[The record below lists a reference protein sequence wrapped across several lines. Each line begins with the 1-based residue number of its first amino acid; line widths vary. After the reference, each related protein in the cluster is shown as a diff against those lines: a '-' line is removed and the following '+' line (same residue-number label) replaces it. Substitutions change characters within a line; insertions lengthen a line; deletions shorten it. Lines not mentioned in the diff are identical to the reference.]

1 MTFNNGSPE
10 SPFSWINQGY
20 DITPCKDKR
29 PIVTN
34 WQNKTIKFD
43 QWEDNYMTFQIGLKL
58 NGLVDFDIDNHF
70 VGRFVKRYLKSSG
83 ASYGRKGNPESH
95 YLFLDELKPKKFML
109 PKELESYYKDFPHGA
124 CLCEIRSGNNFQ
136 SIVPG
141 SKINNE
147 QVEWNNFAGIK
158 SYPGDLES
166 DISKI
171 ALSGALSIIYA
182 PQGNHDN
189 YCTAIAGVLSKH
201 TNWDENEINEFVHN
215 LALLSGDKNHHKKMS
230 KGTNAKNSTG
240 NKLGMPTIAEIVGC
254 NVKTIS
260 DLFSWIG
267 IKDSGSCFTGL
278 KCYTTEPKYWQI
290 EYKGRWITVM
300 DSGILLS
307 YTKMS
312 ILILENCFEVAPVIS
327 PKDWKAIVAGLLQN
341 VQKID
346 APIES
351 SYMGVVGGVFIDWLQ
366 THSKSSKED
375 FRFNLGDYS
384 SCARFEGFYWFK
396 LEGITSQLKRKSMSF
411 EMRKLTHFLRE
422 EFGAEPTK
430 ITIDKKELR
439 VWKIP
444 VANVEGHLRNNKDV
458 TGQMKKAVERLDKRE
473 EETGHRYGEEIP
485 Y

>member
-1 MTFNNGSPE
+1 MAFNNGSPE

-29 PIVTN
+29 PIVSN
-34 WQNKTIKFD
+34 WQNKTIKFN

-58 NGLVDFDIDNHF
+58 NELVDFDIDNHF
-70 VGRFVKRYLKSSG
+70 IKRFVEKYLKSSG
-83 ASYGRKGNPESH
+83 AIYGRQGNPLSH
-95 YLFLDELKPKKFML
+95 YLFLGEIKPKKFVM
-109 PKELESYYKDFPHGA
+109 PNEFESYYKKFPHGA
-124 CLCEIRSGNNFQ
+124 CLCEIRSGHNHQ

-147 QVEWNNFAGIK
+147 QVEWNNFSGIK
-158 SYPGDLES
+158 EYPGDLQL

-171 ALSGALSIIYA
+171 ALSCALTILYPSKGAR
-182 PQGNHDN
+182 DD

-201 TNWDENEINEFVHN
+201 TEWSKSEIDEFVYFISV
-215 LALLSGDKNHHKKMS
+215 ASGDDESGKRMS
-230 KGTNAKNSTG
+230 KGSTAKEKTY
-240 NKLGMPTIAEIVGC
+240 GMPKLAEIVGC
-254 NVKTIS
+254 NVKSIS
-260 DLFSWIG
+260 ELFSWIG
-267 IKDSGSCFTGL
+267 IADSGSCFTGL

-312 ILILENCFEVAPVIS
+312 ILILENCYEIAPVIP

-351 SYMGVVGGVFIDWLQ
+351 SYMGVVGGVFINWLQ

-375 FRFNLGDYS
+375 FRFNLGAYDT
-384 SCARFEGFYWFK
+384 CARYEGYYWFK